1 MTASAGRR
9 LVLGDPTARLAVV
22 TVCAVASFAAVAA
35 ANPPADP
42 SNGGGFG
49 DGGDSITREEAG
61 FTTGGDAYAS
71 IKVSESA
78 LVTPGVGGSWSWP
91 VNITV
96 YGKPLLHIPTAAG
109 GGVTPFDQYCFRVS
123 YSTSRIEDVGELQ
136 IAANGGFEL
145 AQDRSY
151 LEPAEAQH
159 SSELEAFND
168 RIQLRTQIRDE
179 NKTIRDGNEVRAD
192 GAEPEEEQ
200 PVPPSLSKPVE
211 PAFPL
216 PLCPGTPGTVPDF
229 VPAFKAAAAALKS
242 VEAPVLY
249 IPPGHGITGLEA
261 YLTTGRQMTFT
272 HDVKTFSQLG
282 WDLTDDALAPTAISG
297 TVEFE
302 GSGTYVVDWAD
313 GAASEPQTAPG
324 ATYAEA
330 QAGEASVTHSYI
342 DTGTYPITITDTWR
356 VKMVVSF
363 LGETYTFIHEETLDP
378 WGYPGGF
385 QVTELRS
392 RRDS

>member
-1 MTASAGRR
+1 MLRSGLALTIVVATMAPIQPAHA
-9 LVLGDPTARLAVV
+9 GDPDLGSGSGSDVVDTSSDLSTA
-22 TVCAVASFAAVAA
+22 
-35 ANPPADP
+35 
-42 SNGGGFG
+42 
-49 DGGDSITREEAG
+49 
-61 FTTGGDAYAS
+61 GDAYAS
-71 IKVSESA
+71 IEVSEAGS
-78 LVTPGVGGSWSWP
+78 VTPGAEGSWAWP
-91 VNITV
+91 VDTTV
-96 YGKPLLHIPTAAG
+96 YGKPVLHIPEVA
-109 GGVTPFDQYCFRVS
+109 GGVTPFDEYCFRIS
-123 YSTSRIEDVGELQ
+123 YSTSHIDMVEERQDS
-136 IAANGGFEL
+136 ANGGFEV
-145 AQDRSY
+145 AQDRDY
-151 LEPAEAQH
+151 LEPAEAEYNSHLKSYNDRVALRNATVSANETVRSQNE
-159 SSELEAFND
+159 ELE
-168 RIQLRTQIRDE
+168 E
-179 NKTIRDGNEVRAD
+179 G
-192 GAEPEEEQ
+192 EERKAEQ

>member
-1 MTASAGRR
+1 
-9 LVLGDPTARLAVV
+9 VLRSGLALTIVVATMAPFQPAHAGDPDLGSGSGSDVVDTSSDLSTA
-22 TVCAVASFAAVAA
+22 
-35 ANPPADP
+35 
-42 SNGGGFG
+42 
-49 DGGDSITREEAG
+49 
-61 FTTGGDAYAS
+61 GDAYAS
-71 IKVSESA
+71 IKVAESA
-78 LVTPGVGGSWSWP
+78 LVTPGAGGSWSWP

-109 GGVTPFDQYCFRVS
+109 GGVTPFDEYCFRVS

-136 IAANGGFEL
+136 TAANGGFEL

-151 LEPAEAQH
+151 LEPAEAQY
-159 SSELEAFND
+159 SSELAAYND
-168 RIQLRTQIRDE
+168 RIRLRTQIRDE

-200 PVPPSLSKPVE
+200 PVPPLLPMPVA

-229 VPAFKAAAAALKS
+229 VPAFKAAADALES
-242 VEAPVLY
+242 VDAPVLY

-363 LGETYTFIHEETLDP
+363 LGETYTFIHEETLIP